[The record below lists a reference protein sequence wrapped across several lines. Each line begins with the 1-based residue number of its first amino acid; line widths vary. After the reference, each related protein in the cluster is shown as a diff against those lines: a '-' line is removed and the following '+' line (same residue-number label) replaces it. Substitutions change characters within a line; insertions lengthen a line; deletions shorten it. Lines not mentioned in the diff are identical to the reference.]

1 MIKKLL
7 LALLVIVIILF
18 AVIGGLAVVAS
29 QKPAEFQVSRSTVI
43 SAPAPVVFDQVN
55 NLKKWHD
62 WSPWAKR
69 DPNMK
74 LTYSGPESG
83 TGAAY
88 AWVGNS
94 EVGEGKMTI
103 TDSRPNEKVDFK
115 LEFFK
120 PFAATNAADFKFAPE
135 GDKTKVTWSMNG
147 KHNFVGKAIC
157 MFMDMDKMV
166 GGDFEQGLA
175 TMKANAEKEAAPP
188 AVPAPAPSTP
198 APAPAPAPAT
208 PPAAPNS

>member
-1 MIKKLL
+1 R
-7 LALLVIVIILF
+7 
-18 AVIGGLAVVAS
+18 
-29 QKPAEFQVSRSTVI
+29 PAEFQVSRSTVI
-43 SAPAPVVFDQVN
+43 AAPTPVVFDQVN

-83 TGAAY
+83 KDASY

-103 TDSRPNEKVDFK
+103 VDSRPNEKVEFK

-120 PFAATNAADFKFAPE
+120 PFEATNAADFKFVPE

-147 KHNFVGKAIC
+147 KHNFVGKMIC

-175 TMKANAEKEAAPP
+175 TMKANAEQEAATP
-188 AVPAPAPSTP
+188 AAS
-198 APAPAPAPAT
+198 APAPAAPSPAPAAPPVPT
-208 PPAAPNS
+208 PPAAPAVTPPGPDTSAAPAAPNS

>member
-7 LALLVIVIILF
+7 LALLVIIVVFVVI
-18 AVIGGLAVVAS
+18 VATR
-29 QKPAEFQVSRSTVI
+29 PAEFQVSRSVTI
-43 SAPAPVVFDQVN
+43 AAPAPVVFDQVN
-55 NLKKWHD
+55 NLKKWHA

-88 AWVGNS
+88 AWAGNN

-120 PFAATNAADFKFAPE
+120 PFEATNAAAFKFQPE

-147 KHNFVGKAIC
+147 KHNFVGKTIC
-157 MFMDMDKMV
+157 MFMDMEKMV
-166 GGDFEQGLA
+166 GGDFEKGLA
-175 TMKANAEKEAAPP
+175 DMKSLAEKEAATSATP
-188 AVPAPAPSTP
+188 APAPAAPAPSTP
-198 APAPAPAPAT
+198 APAPGTPAPAI